1 MLKYEQLENEII
13 NLKKL
18 NSFRDKERMYRKILE
33 ATKEDFD
40 KLEVARDLLK
50 INSSSKY
57 INSSHNKLIKKF
69 QNLFQR
75 KSVNFDGDESLESW
89 LLYIEQ

>member
-13 NLKKL
+13 NLKKS

-75 KSVNFDGDESLESW
+75 KSVNFDGNESLESW